1 MLLKISFLY
10 RNNLFSMVFNRQ
22 KLQTL
27 LQWQCNCPFLQ
38 QDAGHRALHA
48 RVERLGPTRRF
59 CPEEVVELRDVNSH
73 RGDIYR
79 ISDLMGTGT
88 WMIFYS

>member
-1 MLLKISFLY
+1 
-10 RNNLFSMVFNRQ
+10 MVFNRQ

-59 CPEEVVELRDVNSH
+59 CQKKWSSLGMLIRIPVA
-73 RGDIYR
+73 DIYR
-79 ISDLMGTGT
+79 ISDLMG
-88 WMIFYS
+88 MSM